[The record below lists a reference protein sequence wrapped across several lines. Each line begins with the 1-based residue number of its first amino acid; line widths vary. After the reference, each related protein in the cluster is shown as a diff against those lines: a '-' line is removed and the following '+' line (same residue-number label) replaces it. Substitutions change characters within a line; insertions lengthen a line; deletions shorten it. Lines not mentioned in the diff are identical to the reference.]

1 LNGNNAIWDTSR
13 DRGRHLD
20 WLSKAVR
27 AVPYDAKFTG
37 TAAHGK
43 GGVFIFMPKLKRR
56 KPVNGVSDLSTS
68 GAKLFS
74 KILLE
79 NFRKRDDN

>member
-1 LNGNNAIWDTSR
+1 MVADTLT
-13 DRGRHLD
+13 GRRKPSAPSLMMQ
-20 WLSKAVR
+20 
-27 AVPYDAKFTG
+27 KFTG

>member
-13 DRGRHLD
+13 DCGRHLD
-20 WLSKAVR
+20 WSSKAVR

-43 GGVFIFMPKLKRR
+43 GGVLIFSP
-56 KPVNGVSDLSTS
+56 S
-68 GAKLFS
+68 
-74 KILLE
+74 
-79 NFRKRDDN
+79 